1 MKIRLGKIYKMQK
14 RNEGISFLVF
24 VFFCLLFYFFIFFF
38 IKNKDILDMGKKYQ
52 EKDEGV
58 VPTKYKNL
66 ISTSTIRVNLFL
78 YFLVYQKLFDK
89 CMQKV
94 SYNFLEGYNI

>member
-1 MKIRLGKIYKMQK
+1 MKIRQGKIYKMQK

-24 VFFCLLFYFFIFFF
+24 VFFFVFFFIFFF